1 MFDSR
6 KLIDARYFKRL
17 LYNYNSRF
25 YLYNC
30 SFQFK
35 VYLENTEENN
45 LHHIVIVGG
54 GAGGLELATRLGD
67 SLGKKKKALVTLI
80 DSTRTH
86 VWKPLLH
93 EIAAGSM
100 NPDKHELEYMAQ
112 AHWHHFRFRLGR
124 MDGLNRAVKE
134 ITVEPFLDEDG
145 VEVIPRRIFKYDT
158 LVIAIGSTTNDFG
171 VKGALEH
178 SIALDTQGQAERF
191 HRRLHNALVRAQ
203 TQVAPIQSGQ
213 LEVVIVGA
221 GATGVEL
228 AAELHNT
235 TRELAAYGLDKID
248 ADRDVKISI
257 IEASERLLPALPLKL
272 STAVELELK
281 RLDVQVLT
289 GERVTEVSD
298 KGITTHSGRFISS
311 ELVVWA
317 AGIKA
322 PDFLKQLD
330 GLETNRINQL
340 VVKQTLQTTLD
351 ESIFA
356 FGDCAACL
364 WIGHEGNVPPRAQAA
379 HQQAS
384 LLFKS
389 MKKRVANN
397 LDLPNYRYRDYG
409 SLVNLGRYSTVGSL
423 MGALSGGSMY
433 IEGLFA
439 RLMYQSLYKM
449 HLMTLHGVFEVVL
462 QTLAKLITRRT
473 EAQVKLH

>member
-1 MFDSR
+1 MN
-6 KLIDARYFKRL
+6 KQK
-17 LYNYNSRF
+17 
-25 YLYNC
+25 
-30 SFQFK
+30 
-35 VYLENTEENN
+35 
-45 LHHIVIVGG
+45 LHHIIIVGG

-67 SLGKKKKALVTLI
+67 SLGKKKQAVITLI

-100 NPDKHELEYMAQ
+100 NPEKHELEYLAQ
-112 AHWHHFRFRLGR
+112 AHWHHFNFRLGR
-124 MDGLNRAVKE
+124 MDGLDRVKKE
-134 ITVEPFLDEDG
+134 VTIAPYFDEDG
-145 VEVIPRRIFKYDT
+145 VEVIARRTFQYDT

-171 VKGALEH
+171 IKGAREY
-178 SIALDTQGQAERF
+178 SIALDTQDQAERF
-191 HRRLHNALVRAQ
+191 HRRLHNALLRAQ
-203 TQVAPIQSGQ
+203 TQVTPVQPGQ

-248 ADRDVKISI
+248 ADRDIKISI
-257 IEASERLLPALPLKL
+257 IEASERLLPALPPKL
-272 STAVELELK
+272 SHSVDLELRK
-281 RLDVQVLT
+281 LRVHIYT

-298 KGITTHSGRFISS
+298 KGIYTHSGRFIPSA
-311 ELVVWA
+311 LVVWA

-322 PDFLKQLD
+322 PDLLKDLG

-340 VVKQTLQTTLD
+340 LVRQTLQTTLD
-351 ESIFA
+351 DSIFA
-356 FGDCAACL
+356 FGDCAACPWL
-364 WIGHEGNVPPRAQAA
+364 GHDGNVPPRAQAA

-389 MKKRVANN
+389 MKKRVANKSN
-397 LDLPNYRYRDYG
+397 LPDYHYRDYG

-423 MGALSGGSMY
+423 MGAISGGSMY

-439 RLMYQSLYKM
+439 RLMYRSLYKM
-449 HLMTLHGVFEVVL
+449 HLMALHGMLSVIVH
-462 QTLAKLITRRT
+462 TIGRLISRRT
-473 EAQVKLH
+473 EPHVKLH

>member
-1 MFDSR
+1 M
-6 KLIDARYFKRL
+6 
-17 LYNYNSRF
+17 
-25 YLYNC
+25 
-30 SFQFK
+30 
-35 VYLENTEENN
+35 NTEK

-67 SLGKKKKALVTLI
+67 SLGKKKQAIITLI

-100 NPDKHELEYMAQ
+100 NPDKHELEYLAQ
-112 AHWHHFRFRLGR
+112 AHWHHFNFRLGR
-124 MDGLNRAVKE
+124 MDGLDRVKKE
-134 ITVEPFLDEDG
+134 VTIAPYFDEDG
-145 VEVIPRRIFKYDT
+145 IEVISRRTFQYDS

-171 VKGALEH
+171 IKGAREH
-178 SIALDTQGQAERF
+178 SIALDTQDQAEKF

-203 TQVAPIQSGQ
+203 TQVTPVQAGQ

-248 ADRDVKISI
+248 ADRDIKISL
-257 IEASERLLPALPLKL
+257 IEASDRVLPALPPKL
-272 STAVELELK
+272 SQSVDLELRK
-281 RLDVQVLT
+281 LRVHVYT

-298 KGITTHSGRFISS
+298 KGVYTHSGRFIPSA
-311 ELVVWA
+311 LVVWA

-322 PDFLKQLD
+322 PDFLKDLG

-340 VVKQTLQTTLD
+340 IVKQTLQTTLD
-351 ESIFA
+351 EDIFA
-356 FGDCAACL
+356 FGDCAACPWL
-364 WIGHEGNVPPRAQAA
+364 GHDGNVPPRAQAA

-384 LLFKS
+384 LLFKT
-389 MKKRVANN
+389 MKKRIANKPN
-397 LDLPNYRYRDYG
+397 LPEYHYRDYG

-423 MGALSGGSMY
+423 MGALSDGSMY
-433 IEGLFA
+433 IEGMFA

-449 HLMTLHGVFEVVL
+449 HLMTLHGVFEVIL
-462 QTLAKLITRRT
+462 QTVARLITRRT

>member
-1 MFDSR
+1 M
-6 KLIDARYFKRL
+6 
-17 LYNYNSRF
+17 
-25 YLYNC
+25 
-30 SFQFK
+30 
-35 VYLENTEENN
+35 ENTQENN

-67 SLGKKKKALVTLI
+67 SLGKKQKALITLI

-100 NPDKHELEYMAQ
+100 SPEKHELEYMAQ

-124 MDGLNRAVKE
+124 MDGLNRAAKE
-134 ITVEPFLDEDG
+134 VTIAPYFDEEG
-145 VEVIPRRIFKYDT
+145 VEVIARRTFKYDS

-171 VKGALEH
+171 IKGALEH
-178 SIALDTQGQAERF
+178 SIALDTQEQAEKF
-191 HRRLHNALVRAQ
+191 HRRLHNALLRAQ
-203 TQVAPIQSGQ
+203 TQTAPIHAGQ

-235 TRELAAYGLDKID
+235 TRELAAYGLNKID
-248 ADRDVKISI
+248 ADRDIKISI
-257 IEASERLLPALPLKL
+257 IEASERVLPALPPKL
-272 STAVELELK
+272 SDAVNLELRK
-281 RLDVQVLT
+281 LNVQVFA
-289 GERVTEVSD
+289 GERVTEVSE
-298 KGITTHSGRFISS
+298 KGVHTHSGRFYPS

-322 PDFLKQLD
+322 PEFLKQLD

-351 ESIFA
+351 DSIFA
-356 FGDCAACL
+356 FGDCAACP
-364 WIGHEGNVPPRAQAA
+364 WIGHDGNVPPRAQAA

-384 LLFKS
+384 LLAKS
-389 MKKRVANN
+389 MKKRAGNDIN
-397 LDLPNYRYRDYG
+397 LPIYHYRDYG

-423 MGALSGGSMY
+423 MGAISGGNMY
-433 IEGLFA
+433 IQGMFA

-449 HLMTLHGVFEVVL
+449 HLMTLHGMAEVVL
-462 QTLAKLITRRT
+462 QTLARMITRRT
-473 EAQVKLH
+473 EPKVKLH

>member
-1 MFDSR
+1 M
-6 KLIDARYFKRL
+6 
-17 LYNYNSRF
+17 
-25 YLYNC
+25 
-30 SFQFK
+30 
-35 VYLENTEENN
+35 V
-45 LHHIVIVGG
+45 VGG

-67 SLGKKKKALVTLI
+67 SLGKAKKAEVTLI

-86 VWKPLLH
+86 MWKPLLH

-100 NPDKHELEYMAQ
+100 NPDKHQLEYLAQ
-112 AHWHHFRFRLGR
+112 AHWHHFNFRLGR
-124 MDGLNRAVKE
+124 MDGLDRNTKE
-134 ITVEPFLDEDG
+134 VTIAPHLDEDG
-145 VEVIPRRIFKYDT
+145 AEVIPRRTFKYDT

-171 VKGALEH
+171 IKGAREH
-178 SIALDTQGQAERF
+178 SIALDTQEQAERF

-203 TQVAPIQSGQ
+203 TQSTPIKEGQ

-257 IEASERLLPALPLKL
+257 IEASDRVLPALPTKL
-272 STAVELELK
+272 SLAVDVELKKL
-281 RLDVQVLT
+281 RVNVFT
-289 GERVTEVSD
+289 SERVTEVSD
-298 KGITTHSGRFISS
+298 KGVTTHSGRFIPT

-322 PDFLKQLD
+322 PEFLKQLD

-340 VVKQTLQTTLD
+340 IVKQTLQTSVD
-351 ESIFA
+351 DSIFA
-356 FGDCAACL
+356 LGDCAACP
-364 WIGHEGNVPPRAQAA
+364 WIGHDGNVPPRAQAA

-384 LLFKS
+384 LLLKT
-389 MKKRVANN
+389 MKKRVAKQTN
-397 LDLPNYRYRDYG
+397 LPEYKYRDYG

-449 HLMTLHGVFEVVL
+449 HLMTLHGFFTVAL
-462 QTLAKLITRRT
+462 QTIARIITQRT
-473 EAQVKLH
+473 EPKIKLH

>member
-1 MFDSR
+1 MN
-6 KLIDARYFKRL
+6 K
-17 LYNYNSRF
+17 
-25 YLYNC
+25 
-30 SFQFK
+30 QP
-35 VYLENTEENN
+35 

-67 SLGKKKKALVTLI
+67 SLGKKKQAVITLI

-100 NPDKHELEYMAQ
+100 NPDKHELEYLAQ
-112 AHWHHFRFRLGR
+112 AHWHHFNFRLGR
-124 MDGLNRAVKE
+124 MDGLDRSKKE
-134 ITVEPFLDEDG
+134 VTIAPYFDEDG
-145 VEVIPRRIFKYDT
+145 VEVIARRTFQYDS

-171 VKGALEH
+171 IKGAREH
-178 SIALDTQGQAERF
+178 SIALDTQDQAEKF
-191 HRRLHNALVRAQ
+191 HRRLHNALLRAQ
-203 TQVAPIQSGQ
+203 TQAAPVMAGQ

-248 ADRDVKISI
+248 ADRDIKISI
-257 IEASERLLPALPLKL
+257 IEASERVLPALPPKL
-272 STAVELELK
+272 SQSVDIELRKL
-281 RLDVQVLT
+281 RVHIYT
-289 GERVTEVSD
+289 GERVTEVAE
-298 KGITTHSGRFISS
+298 KGVYTHSGRFIPSA
-311 ELVVWA
+311 LVVWA

-322 PDFLKQLD
+322 PDFLKDLD

-340 VVKQTLQTTLD
+340 LVKQTLQTTLD
-351 ESIFA
+351 ESVFA
-356 FGDCAACL
+356 FGDCAACPWL
-364 WIGHEGNVPPRAQAA
+364 GHDGNVPPRAQAA

-384 LLFKS
+384 LLFKT
-389 MKKRVANN
+389 MKKRVANKTN
-397 LDLPNYRYRDYG
+397 LPDYHYTDYG

-423 MGALSGGSMY
+423 MGTLSGGSMY

-462 QTLAKLITRRT
+462 QTVARLITRRT